1 MRRSRNVARRVAR
14 RTAKVARR
22 RSRVARRTA
31 KRSAKRRSR
40 VARRNV
46 RRASKKVSRRRVS
59 RRTSK
64 RRGGAPGED
73 TEEGSI
79 EPDTRSLFKEALSA
93 APVQHKTTLMKNLIN
108 QIYKKEGLDQEG
120 EIDGERAKLL
130 NAVMIKTINAVK
142 KGGDVEKGD
151 IDKVVRM
158 LYKLDRGDRFTE
170 HDIAFLKTLN

>member
-73 TEEGSI
+73 TEEGPNVSI

-108 QIYKKEGLDQEG
+108 QIYEKEDLDQEG

-142 KGGDVEKGD
+142 KGGD

-170 HDIAFLKTLN
+170 HDIAFLKTLY

>member
-93 APVQHKTTLMKNLIN
+93 APAEHNKTLMKNLIN
-108 QIYKKEGLDQEG
+108 KIYEKEDLDQEG

-130 NAVMIKTINAVK
+130 NAVMIKTINAVGK
-142 KGGDVEKGD
+142 RRD
-151 IDKVVRM
+151 IDKVVLM
-158 LYKLDRGDRFTE
+158 LYKLVRGDLFTE
-170 HDIAFLKTLN
+170 HDIAFLNTLY